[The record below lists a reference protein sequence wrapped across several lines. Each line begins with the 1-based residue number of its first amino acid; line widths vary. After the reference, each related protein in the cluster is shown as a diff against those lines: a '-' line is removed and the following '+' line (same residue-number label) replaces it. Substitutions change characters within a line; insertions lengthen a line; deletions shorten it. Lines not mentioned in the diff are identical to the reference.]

1 VASTG
6 DALWCMQE
14 FKKLLVW
21 RRAHAFALRVHDAV
35 EKFPRNR
42 FGQLKSQLTRAA
54 DSIAANIVEGCGS
67 TSQREFARF
76 LAIAIKS
83 ASEAE
88 YHLLAALHRG
98 ALSLEE
104 HDRLCDEVTRIRKML
119 FALRKK
125 VLATLDGNRS
135 GKRPG
140 SSENLSRQS
149 VAEHHQPTTPN
160 QQRLSRDNSEL

>member
-1 VASTG
+1 
-6 DALWCMQE
+6 MQE
-14 FKKLLVW
+14 FKSFW
-21 RRAHAFALRVHDAV
+21 CGDGRTRFALRIHDAV

-125 VLATLDGNRS
+125 VLATLDGKRSGNRS
-135 GKRPG
+135 GTRPG
-140 SSENLSRQS
+140 SAESLSRQS
-149 VAEHHQPTTPN
+149 VTEHHQPTTPN
-160 QQRLSRDNSEL
+160 QQRQSRDNLEL

>member
-1 VASTG
+1 M
-6 DALWCMQE
+6 WRMQE

-21 RRAHAFALRVHDAV
+21 RRAHAFALRVHEAV
-35 EKFPRNR
+35 ETFPRNR

-54 DSIAANIVEGCGS
+54 DSIAANLVEGCGS

-88 YHLLAALHRG
+88 YHLLTAFHRG
-98 ALSLEE
+98 ALSQEE
-104 HDRLCDEVTRIRKML
+104 HDRLCDEVTRIRRML

-125 VLATLDGNRS
+125 VLAALDATS
-135 GKRPG
+135 PG
-140 SSENLSRQS
+140 SRPASAENLSRQS
-149 VAEHHQPTTPN
+149 VTDHLQPTTQN
-160 QQRLSRDNSEL
+160 QQRQSRDNSKL

>member
-1 VASTG
+1 
-6 DALWCMQE
+6 MQE

-42 FGQLKSQLTRAA
+42 FSQLKSQLTRAA

-160 QQRLSRDNSEL
+160 QQRL